1 MLVFCSPTNTNK
13 SESSS
18 DENEISFSNNC
29 LNFDNSEILFNFE
42 NTFQNFLF
50 QEKQI
55 EKLNKDPIL
64 SLEQII
70 DYSVLDITHPD
81 I

>member
-13 SESSS
+13 SENSS
-18 DENEISFSNNC
+18 DKNEISFSNNC
-29 LNFDNSEILFNFE
+29 FNFYNSEILFNFE
-42 NTFQNFLF
+42 NTFENFLF
-50 QEKQI
+50 LEKQI
-55 EKLNKDPIL
+55 KKLNKDPIL